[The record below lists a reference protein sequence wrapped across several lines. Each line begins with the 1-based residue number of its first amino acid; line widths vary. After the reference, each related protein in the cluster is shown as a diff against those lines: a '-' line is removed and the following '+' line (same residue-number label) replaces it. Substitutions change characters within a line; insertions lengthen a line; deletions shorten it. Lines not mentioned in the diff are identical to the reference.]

1 LASCFRMLDKWDG
14 AHIRE
19 REPVANDE
27 HLALLQRG
35 AAGCS
40 SRNIYREKVTGAR
53 ADRRELLRMLRRLA
67 PGDLVTVTWIDRLA
81 RDTTD
86 LLVIA
91 RDMQGAGAGIRSL
104 AEPYRIRPR
113 TLPRSSLLSLASP
126 RSWSAAAFWSA
137 RHAAEPML
145 RPMVSNSAASR
156 S

>member
-1 LASCFRMLDKWDG
+1 MLDKWDG

-104 AEPYRIRPR
+104 AEPYLDTTSDFAEIVFAI
-113 TLPRSSLLSLASP
+113 LGVAAKLSAV
-126 RSWSAAAFWSA
+126 AFWSA
-137 RHAAEPML
+137 RHAPEQML
-145 RPMVSNSAASR
+145 RPTVSNSAASR